1 MHIVQYLKLGYQNKH
16 LESMNVPEMHALEV
30 ILPFLRGY
38 RFVSRDCTVHEIK
51 DTDIKELCIK
61 WNIKLQHPRLKTYY
75 PLAKILEELCD
86 VGNKINKLKEQKE
99 REREKERQALLAE
112 AQEELAE
119 NEAKIAAGEDVDE
132 KSVASILSE
141 KTSDLEFDF
150 TSDSMA
156 HIKAKFA
163 GNFFG
168 NAVENQSALSLT
180 YASRQQ
186 VVPNKKKKNHDDDDD
201 ARVQPQTMAVI
212 EDIVIETKV
221 AETKNSTAQKKVAH
235 ALLIMA
241 GNGKTIGH
249 FVNKGGIEA
258 VYKMLHGTED
268 EEVLS
273 VCASCLVEVTAK
285 GVDHGVSLVDKSIIS
300 NILTLIEKGGEQIK
314 FQCARALANLSFM
327 PHENF
332 AAKLVR
338 AGITAAAHALMI
350 STRID
355 TISYA
360 ALTTCN
366 VAPEI
371 ASGPDAESAARLCIN
386 VSKRL
391 EMIKDIDAGK
401 FVSMLHNNLAR
412 IPIYNVVLVE
422 EGVIPIFM
430 SMIQALNEKEILES
444 CVEGFVNL
452 STNQKNKREISS
464 SGISNYLS
472 KILTMKDSPL
482 CRSYTLLMVGNLL
495 SSGFLH
501 DKIARPDVIVAILNM
516 MTPKIPKQFVA
527 VSFCLCQICLTPP
540 SAKMTVDCGVIPK
553 AVNLLDSVQSSVKD
567 VDGQPIKGT
576 GIRDGVAYLWTLLI
590 NLSNQ
595 KEYIGLMFLGSVRET
610 FVESLLRECYS
621 DLPYSR
627 DVTGT
632 GPVNRKEEAVQIMLN
647 LTTQE
652 DVNDLLTDDQAKE
665 LAVGCK
671 NLLLD
676 ELMSRDLRLKV
687 LTVMVNF
694 GTMFTVS
701 RQPMLGND
709 LIRVINELGTE
720 DKEMNFEFVQL
731 LALISRES
739 NCCVKLLD
747 AGTQVL
753 LVGMHNTF
761 DSKGIDLSAATLH
774 NMSFKRSVMATGM
787 LSTLQNM
794 LKGCKTARA
803 LWVVRC
809 IANLSAILKTRT
821 ALAKERKLVTI
832 LTVLM
837 RSGGDEA
844 ERVQHYC
851 AYAICNILS
860 TFMDRGILEELMKSG
875 TIGDLMVVTLLRVN
889 SKITKE
895 SLGKALF
902 NLLARQDFRSRMVD
916 VGIMDALIE
925 LGKQELMELLELSAR
940 TLYNMSCEVPTNPQ
954 YAEKMGH
961 IGAPALLLGRITSS
975 PSLQGVKPTKNIKT
989 LCGMAMTNFSFNSQL
1004 ATDLSCDKNLPAALE
1019 ALNYLM
1025 TEEASYCIATTTFN
1039 ISYLP
1044 TLDRLANTNVIT
1056 TLVSVVER
1064 GPVLCSQLAIA
1075 TLSNMSLQEPFF
1087 EQLSKEAITPL
1098 SIVLGTPTIAF
1109 PIKMDCLHFIY
1120 NLVTKY
1126 QPARPFAIEAEVI
1139 PALWKL
1145 VKTQNDNDL
1154 IMWIGRIV
1162 MELCSE
1168 AEGYLK
1174 KLIQDGVMPILL
1186 KLAKIELAPLKVD
1199 LARAIYFLTIPYSEH
1214 TMKVL
1219 KYDGVDI
1226 IFWLTLH
1233 DCLKLYDYIKQN
1245 CVRAL
1250 LNLTCTSEEGM
1261 SLAKE
1266 DRFITIM
1273 KELARSTDEDVLWQ
1287 AAACVFNL
1295 MNNEEIRP
1303 IMIERGVVSLI
1314 FDLAA
1319 CKIPAVEHVCSACL
1333 HMVPDEMPDME
1344 DPAVLHLVMCL
1355 LDADGEMFAGLNRRA
1370 VDPLKYTWGENLE
1383 GTNFETPGTDFVGHW
1398 VSLTCEVDKIFYPAG
1413 LDMPVR
1419 GFSTIS
1425 VKPLANSSMEF
1436 PSHELLKPSSFNEF
1450 EPNPRD
1456 DIGQV
1461 MEIEDGTATGSNSA
1475 EYLDNDILEQSAD
1488 RNDITLNMTRIN
1500 QGHDSHGMYITAPS
1514 PYGNPNPNVTA
1525 PALNPAAP
1533 DTNDP
1538 EFLQAMS
1545 GFGAMGVG
1553 FNDSIESPSAQGRTM
1568 NIDNNGKVIPET
1580 VENIVFPRIQNKNNR
1595 TPNDTLGAIK
1605 GNLYFPGGNKDDRND
1620 KRNMY
1625 QTA

>member
-1 MHIVQYLKLGYQNKH
+1 MYIVQYLKLGYQNKH
-16 LESMNVPEMHALEV
+16 LESMNGPEMHALEV

-38 RFVSRDCTVHEIK
+38 GFVSRDCTIHEIK

-61 WNIKLQHPRLKTYY
+61 WNIKLQHPRKKTYY

-86 VGNKINKLKEQKE
+86 VGNKINKMKEQKE
-99 REREKERQALLAE
+99 REREQERQALLAE
-112 AQEELAE
+112 AQEEIAE
-119 NEAKIAAGEDVDE
+119 NEAKIAAGEDIEE

-141 KTSDLEFDF
+141 KTSAAEFDF
-150 TSDSMA
+150 TSDVNA
-156 HIKAKFA
+156 HIKAKF
-163 GNFFG
+163 GFNFFG
-168 NAVENQSALSLT
+168 AAVENQSALSLT

-186 VVPNKKKKNHDDDDD
+186 VVPNKKKKNHHDDDDD
-201 ARVQPQTMAVI
+201 ARAQPQTMAVI
-212 EDIVIETKV
+212 QDIVVETKV

-241 GNGKTIGH
+241 SNGKTIGH

-273 VCASCLVEVTAK
+273 VCSACLVEVTAK
-285 GVDHGVSLVDKSIIS
+285 GVDHGPTLVDKSIIS
-300 NILTLIEKGGEQIK
+300 NILTLIEKGSEHVK
-314 FQCARALANLSFM
+314 FQCARAIANLSFM
-327 PHENF
+327 PHDNF

-338 AGITAAAHALMI
+338 AGINAAAHALMT
-350 STRID
+350 SARID
-355 TISYA
+355 TVSYA

-391 EMIKDIDAGK
+391 EMLKDIDAGK

-412 IPIYNVVLVE
+412 IPIYSVVLVE
-422 EGVIPIFM
+422 EGVVPIFM
-430 SMIQALNEKEILES
+430 SMIQALDEKEIIEA

-464 SGISNYLS
+464 SGISNHLS

-482 CRSYTLLMVGNLL
+482 CRSYALLMVGNLL

-501 DKIARPDVIVAILNM
+501 DKIARSDVIIAILNM
-516 MTPKIPKQFVA
+516 MVPKIPKQFVA

-540 SAKMTVDCGVIPK
+540 SAKMVVECGVIPK
-553 AVNLLDSVQSSVKD
+553 AVGLLDSVQSAVTDS
-567 VDGQPIKGT
+567 DGQPIKGT
-576 GIRDGVAYLWTLLI
+576 GVRDGVAYLWTLLI
-590 NLSNQ
+590 NLSN
-595 KEYIGLMFLGSVRET
+595 EPDYIGLMFFGSVSET

-621 DLPYSR
+621 DLPYAH

-632 GPVNRKEEAVQIMLN
+632 GPVNRKEEAIQIMLN

-652 DVNDLLTDDQAKE
+652 NVSELLTDDQAKE

-676 ELMSRDLRLKV
+676 ELMSRELRLKV

-694 GTMFTVS
+694 GTMFTAS

-747 AGTQVL
+747 SGTQVL

-761 DSKGIDLSAATLH
+761 DSKGVDLSAAILH

-794 LKGCKTARA
+794 LRGCKTARA

-809 IANLSAILKTRT
+809 IANLSATLKTRT
-821 ALAKERKLVTI
+821 ALAKERKLITI

-889 SKITKE
+889 SKVTKE

-925 LGKQELMELLELSAR
+925 LGKQELLELLELSAR
-940 TLYNMSCEVPTNPQ
+940 TLYNMSCEVPSNPQ

-961 IGAPALLLGRITSS
+961 IGAPSLLIGRITSS

-989 LCGMAMTNFSFNSQL
+989 LCGMAMTNFSFNAQL
-1004 ATDLSCDKNLPAALE
+1004 ATDLSCDKNFPAALE
-1019 ALNYLM
+1019 ALNFLM
-1025 TEEASYCIATTTFN
+1025 TEEASYCIATTAFN

-1044 TLDRLANTNVIT
+1044 TLDRLASTNVIT

-1075 TLSNMSLQEPFF
+1075 TLCNMSLQEPFF
-1087 EQLSKEAITPL
+1087 EQLSKEAIAPL

-1109 PIKMDCLHFIY
+1109 PIKLDCLHFIY
-1120 NLVTKY
+1120 NLVTKH
-1126 QPARPFAIEAEVI
+1126 QAARPFAIEAEVI

-1154 IMWIGRIV
+1154 LMWIGRIL

-1168 AEGYLK
+1168 AEGYIK
-1174 KLIQDGVMPILL
+1174 KLIQDGIMPILL

-1199 LARAIYFLTIPYSEH
+1199 LARAIYFLTIPFSEH

-1233 DCLKLYDYIKQN
+1233 DCLKVYDYIKQN

-1250 LNLTCTSEEGM
+1250 LNMTCTPDEAM

-1303 IMIERGVVSLI
+1303 TMVERGVVSLI
-1314 FDLAA
+1314 FDIAA

-1333 HMVPDEMPDME
+1333 HMVPDDMPDME

-1398 VSLTCEVDKIFYPAG
+1398 VSLTCEVDKHFYPAG

-1419 GFSTIS
+1419 GFNTVS

-1436 PSHELLKPSSFNEF
+1436 PPHELLKPSSFNEF
-1450 EPNPRD
+1450 ESNPRKESSQIMT
-1456 DIGQV
+1456 IGNGN
-1461 MEIEDGTATGSNSA
+1461 GTGKLSA
-1475 EYLDNDILEQSAD
+1475 EYLDADTLEHSED
-1488 RNDITLNMTRIN
+1488 PNDITMNMTHIN
-1500 QGHDSHGMYITAPS
+1500 QGNDNNGMYTTAPS
-1514 PYGNPNPNVTA
+1514 PYGNTITA
-1525 PALNPAAP
+1525 PVLNPVAP
-1533 DTNDP
+1533 ASNDP
-1538 EFLQAMS
+1538 EFQAALS
-1545 GFGAMGVG
+1545 GFGAIGIGM
-1553 FNDSIESPSAQGRTM
+1553 NDSIDSPSAQRG
-1568 NIDNNGKVIPET
+1568 NYIAGFDANDKVIPET

-1595 TPNDTLGAIK
+1595 TPNDTLKAIK
-1605 GNLYFPGGNKDDRND
+1605 GNLYYPTGGEKSDRD
-1620 KRNMY
+1620 ERKKNMY
-1625 QTA
+1625 